1 MARGQQRGFART
13 ERVAEQIRRDL
24 SELIRTELRDPRVQ
38 QVSITAVEVTPD
50 YSHAKIFY
58 TALVAESER
67 EALAQ
72 GLKRAAGFLRHELS
86 RMLMLRTVPE
96 LHFEYDTSVERGISL
111 SSLIDS
117 AVSRTAEDSADESA
131 NEVDDETAGKPSA

>member
-13 ERVAEQIRRDL
+13 DRVAEQIRRDL
-24 SELIRTELRDPRVQ
+24 SELIRAEIRDPRVQ

-67 EALAQ
+67 DALAR

-86 RMLMLRTVPE
+86 RQLMLRTVPE
-96 LHFEYDTSVERGISL
+96 LHFEYDMSVERGISL
-111 SSLIDS
+111 SSLIDTAVARS
-117 AVSRTAEDSADESA
+117 AADANDSAD
-131 NEVDDETAGKPSA
+131 DEQNKAG

>member
-13 ERVAEQIRRDL
+13 DRVAEQIRRDL
-24 SELIRTELRDPRVQ
+24 AELIRAEIRDPRVQ

-67 EALAQ
+67 DALAQ

-86 RMLMLRTVPE
+86 RQLMLRTVPE
-96 LHFEYDTSVERGISL
+96 LHFVYDTSVERGISL
-111 SSLIDS
+111 SSLIDT
-117 AVSRTAEDSADESA
+117 AVARSADDAEPE
-131 NEVDDETAGKPSA
+131 NNAG

>member
-13 ERVAEQIRRDL
+13 DRVAEQIRRDL
-24 SELIRTELRDPRVQ
+24 SELIRAEIRDPRVQ

-67 EALAQ
+67 DALAQ
-72 GLKRAAGFLRHELS
+72 GLKRASGFLRHELS
-86 RMLMLRTVPE
+86 RQLMLRTVPE
-96 LHFEYDTSVERGISL
+96 LHFVYDTSVERGISL
-111 SSLIDS
+111 SSLIDT
-117 AVSRTAEDSADESA
+117 AVARSADDADELT
-131 NEVDDETAGKPSA
+131 DETPAKD

>member
-1 MARGQQRGFART
+1 MARAQQRGFART
-13 ERVAEQIRRDL
+13 DRVAEQIRRDL

-67 EALAQ
+67 AALGQ

-86 RMLMLRTVPE
+86 RQLMLRTVPE

-111 SSLIDS
+111 SSLIDT
-117 AVSRTAEDSADESA
+117 AVSRTADDADEA
-131 NEVDDETAGKPSA
+131 DNNPG

>member
-13 ERVAEQIRRDL
+13 DRVAEQIRRDL
-24 SELIRTELRDPRVQ
+24 AELIRAEIRDPRVQ

-67 EALAQ
+67 DALAQ

-86 RMLMLRTVPE
+86 RQLMLRTVPE
-96 LHFEYDTSVERGISL
+96 LHFVYDTSVERGISL

-117 AVSRTAEDSADESA
+117 AVARSADDA
-131 NEVDDETAGKPSA
+131 ETDADTGSNAG

>member
-1 MARGQQRGFART
+1 MKRGAQRGFART
-13 ERVAEQIRRDL
+13 DRVAEQIRRDL
-24 SELIRTELRDPRVQ
+24 SELIRAELRDPRVQ

-50 YSHAKIFY
+50 YAHAKVFY
-58 TALVAESER
+58 TALVGESER

-86 RMLMLRTVPE
+86 RQLMLRTVPE

-117 AVSRTAEDSADESA
+117 AVARVAEDAPDGGEANNPDSASA
-131 NEVDDETAGKPSA
+131 H

>member
-13 ERVAEQIRRDL
+13 DRVAEQIRRDL
-24 SELIRTELRDPRVQ
+24 SELIRAEIRDPRVQ

-67 EALAQ
+67 AALAQ

-86 RMLMLRTVPE
+86 RQLMLRTVPE

-111 SSLIDS
+111 SSLIDT
-117 AVSRTAEDSADESA
+117 AVARSADDADS
-131 NEVDDETAGKPSA
+131 DDSIDDGQNNAG